1 MLHLLKRFE
10 RHLIQ
15 VLMVMMAFV
24 LLLATIDMGWTI
36 IKDISHP
43 PYMIISIDELLDLF
57 GLFMLVIIGIE
68 LLETIMKTYL
78 SQDIPHYKVVLAVAI
93 IAISRK
99 VIILDIKEISSL
111 SLVGIASIIF
121 ALTAGYYLMKQTED
135 EHSKSNEL
143 SRYKQT

>member
-1 MLHLLKRFE
+1 
-10 RHLIQ
+10 
-15 VLMVMMAFV
+15 MVMMAFV
-24 LLLATIDMGWTI
+24 LLLATIDMGWAI
-36 IKDISHP
+36 IKDISKP

-78 SQDIPHYKVVLAVAI
+78 SQDIPHYKVVLTVAI

-111 SLVGIASIIF
+111 SLVGIASIIL
-121 ALTAGYYLMKQTED
+121 ALTVGYYFMKKAED

-143 SRYKQT
+143 SRNKQT